1 LITKISK
8 KDKKDWE
15 DFLTNK
21 DSLPNKDL
29 AVSKKRI
36 EKTKNFDFH
45 GFSLDEANKTIN
57 KLIKDS
63 YKNGVRKLVVVT
75 GKGIHSDNEKNPYTS
90 RDFGILKHSMPEYIK
105 KDPELMKL
113 IYEIKEADI
122 KIILIIIISSTLFVS
137 YLYSFFDKWS
147 GLVSYIDILTTAI
160 FFVGMWLMA
169 RRKIESWFF
178 WILGDVIS
186 VPLYFVKGLAFS
198 SFQYLIFTLI
208 AVAGYYKWKSI
219 YNNKKRIA

>member
-1 LITKISK
+1 MITKISK

-29 AVSKKRI
+29 ASSKKRTV
-36 EKTKNFDFH
+36 KTKNFDFH
-45 GFSLDEANKTIN
+45 GFSLEEANKTIN

-90 RDFGILKHSMPEYIK
+90 RDFGILKHSIPEYIR

-113 IYEIKEADI
+113 IIEIKEAD
-122 KIILIIIISSTLFVS
+122 LA
-137 YLYSFFDKWS
+137 DGGS
-147 GLVSYIDILTTAI
+147 GAFYIFL
-160 FFVGMWLMA
+160 
-169 RRKIESWFF
+169 
-178 WILGDVIS
+178 
-186 VPLYFVKGLAFS
+186 
-198 SFQYLIFTLI
+198 
-208 AVAGYYKWKSI
+208 
-219 YNNKKRIA
+219 KKN

>member
-1 LITKISK
+1 MITKISK

-29 AVSKKRI
+29 ESSKKRI

-90 RDFGILKHSMPEYIK
+90 KDFGILKYSMPEYIK

-113 IYEIKEADI
+113 INEIKEADPA
-122 KIILIIIISSTLFVS
+122 
-137 YLYSFFDKWS
+137 DGGS
-147 GLVSYIDILTTAI
+147 GAFYIFL
-160 FFVGMWLMA
+160 
-169 RRKIESWFF
+169 
-178 WILGDVIS
+178 
-186 VPLYFVKGLAFS
+186 
-198 SFQYLIFTLI
+198 
-208 AVAGYYKWKSI
+208 
-219 YNNKKRIA
+219 KKN

>member
-1 LITKISK
+1 MITKISN

-21 DSLPNKDL
+21 DTLPNKDL
-29 AVSKKRI
+29 VSSKIRI

-90 RDFGILKHSMPEYIK
+90 RDFGILKYSIPEYIK

-113 IYEIKEADI
+113 INEIKEAD
-122 KIILIIIISSTLFVS
+122 FA
-137 YLYSFFDKWS
+137 DGGS
-147 GLVSYIDILTTAI
+147 GAFYIFL
-160 FFVGMWLMA
+160 
-169 RRKIESWFF
+169 
-178 WILGDVIS
+178 
-186 VPLYFVKGLAFS
+186 
-198 SFQYLIFTLI
+198 
-208 AVAGYYKWKSI
+208 
-219 YNNKKRIA
+219 KKN

>member
-29 AVSKKRI
+29 ESSKKRI

-63 YKNGVRKLVVVT
+63 FKNGVRKLVVVT

-90 RDFGILKHSMPEYIK
+90 KDFGILKYSMPEYIK

-113 IYEIKEADI
+113 INEIKEADPA
-122 KIILIIIISSTLFVS
+122 
-137 YLYSFFDKWS
+137 DGGS
-147 GLVSYIDILTTAI
+147 GAFYIFL
-160 FFVGMWLMA
+160 
-169 RRKIESWFF
+169 
-178 WILGDVIS
+178 
-186 VPLYFVKGLAFS
+186 
-198 SFQYLIFTLI
+198 
-208 AVAGYYKWKSI
+208 
-219 YNNKKRIA
+219 KKN